1 MYELI
6 RVLKEFQST
15 LPRGERQRCFV
26 NWIRKDRFQSTLPR
40 GERLYQTGY
49 HIQAVHHFNPRS
61 REGSDKRHPDLW
73 NKLLISIHAP
83 ARGATQLVHTS
94 SASYYISIHAPAR
107 GATSHITFVLSVYE
121 NFNPRSREGSDTSH
135 RCDTQIDTISIHAP
149 ARGATQ

>member
-1 MYELI
+1 MGAMSILEYRI
-6 RVLKEFQST
+6 FQST

-107 GATSHITFVLSVYE
+107 GATHLFHHVFFIWV
-121 NFNPRSREGSDTSH
+121 
-135 RCDTQIDTISIHAP
+135 ISIHAP
-149 ARGATQ
+149 ARGATVCSFDIAQLL